1 MRMSG
6 LVVALLVL
14 VSPLAAQDTTRI
26 PTGVRLSTRYS
37 VLKRPMVAVRP
48 SGGTADVAV
57 AEQVSSILQQ
67 DIDYSDRFE
76 IGQTPSA
83 LASGPL
89 DYSQWNSLNVVFV
102 VASELILSGT
112 GYRLHIDLHDV
123 PFGKVK
129 ESKAFDLPPANA
141 PNFRMAVHAVAD
153 EIVRWMAGQPGAAA
167 SRIVFTRWTPNGS
180 ELMVVDSD
188 GQNLQ
193 RVLSSSEKFYSPA
206 WSPDG
211 GRMAYSVRTALGRVE
226 LRERDMAG
234 GQDRV
239 ISNRS
244 VLAYTPAYSPDGR
257 RLAFAFAI
265 GNGTEVHEIDL
276 QRSGSPRRLTESRW
290 SDAAPSYA
298 PNGQRIAF
306 HSDRLGAPHIFV
318 TSVSGGQ
325 PTAVT
330 PISVS
335 RVKFTAPDWSP
346 NGDEIVFS
354 GESRGGFQL
363 MIVDAGRPGSAT
375 QITDSG
381 SNEDPSWAPDG
392 RHIVFTGVGSEGSGL
407 YVIDRTSGRMRKLV
421 NGAGLKMADWSG
433 RLAEPSFAAGN

>member
-1 MRMSG
+1 MRMIG
-6 LVVALLVL
+6 FLAVVLTMA
-14 VSPLAAQDTTRI
+14 SPLAAQDTTRI

-37 VLKRPMVAVRP
+37 VLKRPLVAVRP
-48 SGGTADVAV
+48 ATGTADPSVMQ
-57 AEQVSSILQQ
+57 QVTTILQQ

-83 LASGPL
+83 LTSGSV

-102 VASELILSGT
+102 VASEMILSGT
-112 GYRLHIDLHDV
+112 GYRLHVDLHDV

-129 ESKAFDLPPANA
+129 ESKAFELPTANA
-141 PNFRMAVHAVAD
+141 HNFRLAVHAVAD
-153 EIVRWMAGQPGAAA
+153 ELVRWMSGQPGAAA
-167 SRIVFTRWTPNGS
+167 SRIAFTRWTTNGS
-180 ELMVVDSD
+180 ELLVVDSD
-188 GQNLQ
+188 GENLQ
-193 RVLSSSEKFYSPA
+193 RVLISTEKFYSPA
-206 WSPDG
+206 WSPNG
-211 GRMAYSVRTALGRVE
+211 QRMAYSIRTGIGRVE
-226 LRERDMAG
+226 LRERDMTAG
-234 GQDRV
+234 RDRV

-276 QRSGSPRRLTESRW
+276 ERSGSPRRLTESRW

-346 NGDEIVFS
+346 SGDEIVFS
-354 GESRGGFQL
+354 GESLGGYQL
-363 MIVDAGRPGSAT
+363 MIVDAARPGTAT
-375 QITDSG
+375 QITVRG

-421 NGAGLKMADWSG
+421 
-433 RLAEPSFAAGN
+433 